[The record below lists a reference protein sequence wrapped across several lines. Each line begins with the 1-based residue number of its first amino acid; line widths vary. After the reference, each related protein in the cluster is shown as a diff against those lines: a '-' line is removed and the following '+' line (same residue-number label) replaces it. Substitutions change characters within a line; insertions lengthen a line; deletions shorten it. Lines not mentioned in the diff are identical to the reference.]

1 MSKRTYDISQELP
14 AVCNLLDIDMERIL
28 NRLGLQDCPRQP
40 FSLIVSPRQVA
51 SIFACVITE
60 YGKDDFHIKL
70 ANGFARAAFGHAFL
84 AMQCS
89 ETLRDGVHRVA
100 RFKQLIEPVRW
111 TVREDDQT
119 LRVCLEQLTRDFPVN
134 GVSEIMSFLWL
145 VQCCRN
151 ITARSIVPVQVSI
164 TGPVM
169 HQEQIG
175 QDLGCAITIADV
187 AFIDFSISMMETPI
201 LSCNHVVLNDLD
213 ARADSLLRDAVND
226 QNFVNVVEG
235 MVKELLP
242 SGDVTA
248 ERIARR
254 LSLSKRSLER
264 RLANNGRSFSELVRD
279 CRLRLAEY
287 YLRET
292 HLSIKEISLMLG
304 YREVNSFHRAYKIWH
319 GVTPNALR
327 NGAA

>member
-1 MSKRTYDISQELP
+1 M
-14 AVCNLLDIDMERIL
+14 
-28 NRLGLQDCPRQP
+28 
-40 FSLIVSPRQVA
+40 
-51 SIFACVITE
+51 
-60 YGKDDFHIKL
+60 
-70 ANGFARAAFGHAFL
+70 
-84 AMQCS
+84 
-89 ETLRDGVHRVA
+89 
-100 RFKQLIEPVRW
+100 
-111 TVREDDQT
+111 RENDRT
-119 LRVCLEQLTRDFPVN
+119 LRVGLEELTTDFPAS
-134 GVSEIMSFLWL
+134 GVTEIMSFLWL

-151 ITARSIVPVQVSI
+151 ITARSIVPAQVSI

-169 HQEQIG
+169 HQEQIENEIC
-175 QDLGCAITIADV
+175 CAITIADEACIEFPV
-187 AFIDFSISMMETPI
+187 SVMETPV

-213 ARADSLLRDAVND
+213 ARADSLMRDAAND
-226 QNFVNVVEG
+226 DNFVRIVEE
-235 MVKELLP
+235 MVRELLP

-248 ERIARR
+248 ERISRR

-264 RLANNGRSFSELVRD
+264 RLARHGCTFSELLRD

-304 YREVNSFHRAYKIWH
+304 YREVNSFHRAYKIWN